1 MTKSNIVAILI
12 EIAELLELTG
22 ENPFKVRA
30 YYNAARTLE
39 GQTEE
44 VQDLVKSGKLGELP
58 GFGEALVEKVTTL
71 VTTGKL
77 PYYEDL
83 KKKVPEGLLQMIR
96 IPGLGPKKAKA
107 LYDKL
112 KIDSI
117 EKLEKACKEHKVAKL
132 EGFGEKSEQKILE
145 GITHHK
151 KYAERHLY
159 HEAWEAARAIAE
171 KLKKRKE
178 IIQCEIAGSLRR
190 HKETIGDADILV
202 SSQKPEAIMDYF
214 TKLPEVESVV
224 AKGETK
230 SSINLKGSGIQ
241 VDLRVIA
248 ENEFPFALH
257 YFTGSKEH
265 NILMRARAQAMGMKL
280 NEYGLFL
287 EKGGKEKPVPCKNE
301 EEIFKTLK
309 LSYIPPELREATHE
323 IEVAEKGKIPKL
335 IEEKDV
341 RGVFHVHS
349 TWSDGTAPLEK
360 MIEEAERL
368 GLEYVGISDH
378 SQSAYYANG
387 MKPPRVKE
395 QEKEIEKLR
404 KKFKIR
410 IFWGIESDILPDGSL
425 DYADNILERFDF
437 VIASVHSSFTMPEK
451 EMTARINKVLKNKYT
466 TMLGH
471 ATGRLLLSREPY
483 AVDMKQVIDGAADYG
498 KVIELNAH
506 PYRFD
511 LDWRLGP
518 YAKEKGV
525 KVAINPDAHSIGDLE
540 YYRLGVGIAR
550 KGWLT
555 KEDVL
560 TTLSASQVEKFL
572 PTSQPGVRRQR

>member
-1 MTKSNIVAILI
+1 VTKSDIITILN

-44 VQDLVKSGKLGELP
+44 VADLVKSGKLAELP
-58 GFGEALVEKVTTL
+58 GFGEALTEKITTL

-83 KKKVPEGLLQMIR
+83 KKKIPEGLLQMIR

-117 EKLEKACKEHKVAKL
+117 EKLEKACQEHKVAKL
-132 EGFGEKSEQKILE
+132 GGFGEKSEQKILE

-171 KLKKRKE
+171 KLKKRKD
-178 IIQCEIAGSLRR
+178 ILQCEIAGSLRR
-190 HKETIGDADILV
+190 HNETIGDVDILV
-202 SSQKPEAIMDYF
+202 SSKKPEAAIIMDYF
-214 TKLPEVESVV
+214 TELPEVESIV

-230 SSINLKGSGIQ
+230 SSVNLKGSGIQ

-265 NILMRARAQAMGMKL
+265 NILMRARAQEMGLKL
-280 NEYGLFL
+280 NEYGLFTIKG
-287 EKGGKEKPVPCKNE
+287 EKRVACKSE
-301 EEIFKTLK
+301 EEIFKKLK
-309 LSYIPPELREATHE
+309 LTYIPPELREATHE
-323 IEVAEKGKIPKL
+323 IEAAEKNKIPKL
-335 IEEKDV
+335 IEEKDI

-368 GLEYVGISDH
+368 KLDYVGISDH

-425 DYADNILERFDF
+425 DYKEDILERFDF
-437 VIASVHSSFTMPEK
+437 VIASIHSAFTMPEA
-451 EMTARINKVLKNKYT
+451 EMTKRIIIALKNKYT

-483 AVDMKQVIDGAADYG
+483 AVDMKKVIDAAADYG

-525 KVAINPDAHSIGDLE
+525 KVAINPDAHAIADIA

-555 KEDVL
+555 KEDVI
-560 TTLSASQVEKFL
+560 TTYPVSQLEKLLS
-572 PTSQPGVRRQR
+572 

>member
-1 MTKSNIVAILI
+1 MTKSDIVAILN
-12 EIAELLELTG
+12 EIAELLELIG

-44 VQDLVKSGKLGELP
+44 VADLVKSGKLGELP
-58 GFGEALVEKVTTL
+58 GFGEALTEKITTL

-83 KKKVPEGLLQMIR
+83 KKKVPAGLLEMIR

-117 EKLEKACKEHKVAKL
+117 EKLEKACKDHKVAKL

-159 HEAWEAARAIAE
+159 HEAWEAARTIAE

-178 IIQCEIAGSLRR
+178 IVQCEIAGSLRR
-190 HKETIGDADILV
+190 HNETIGDVDILV
-202 SSQKPEAIMDYF
+202 SSKKPEAIMDYF
-214 TKLPEVESVV
+214 VKLPEVESVV
-224 AKGETK
+224 SKGETK

-265 NILMRARAQAMGMKL
+265 NILMRARAQEMGLKL
-280 NEYGLFL
+280 NEYGLFTV
-287 EKGGKEKPVPCKNE
+287 KGNKRVACKSE
-301 EEIFKTLK
+301 EEIFKRLK
-309 LSYIPPELREATHE
+309 LAYIPPELREATHE
-323 IEVAEKGKIPKL
+323 IEAAEKGKIPKL
-335 IEEKDV
+335 VEEKDI

-410 IFWGIESDILPDGSL
+410 IFWGIESDILPDGLL
-425 DYADNILERFDF
+425 DYPENILERFDF
-437 VIASVHSSFTMPEK
+437 IIASVHSAFTMPEK
-451 EMTARINKVLKNKYT
+451 EMTVRIVKALKNKYT

-483 AVDMKQVIDGAADYG
+483 AVDMKKVIDAAADCG

-525 KVAINPDAHSIGDLE
+525 RVSINPDAHSVADME

-550 KGWLT
+550 KGWMT
-555 KEDVL
+555 KEDVV
-560 TTLSASQVEKFL
+560 TTMTAAQMEKYL
-572 PTSQPGVRRQR
+572 A